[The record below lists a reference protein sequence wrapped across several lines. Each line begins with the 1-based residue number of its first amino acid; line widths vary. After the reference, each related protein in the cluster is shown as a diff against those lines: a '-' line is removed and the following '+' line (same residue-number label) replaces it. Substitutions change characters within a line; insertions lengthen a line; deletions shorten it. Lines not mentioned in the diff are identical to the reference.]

1 MTGYICFYSHPD
13 FSKKKKRE
21 EKKASIQITYA
32 RWTQAFKNALSFS
45 QSSNLET
52 VEQVQ
57 VTILFLSTAQFFTYT
72 LVVLTV
78 VLLSR
83 FQMNPQKL
91 IYLKLNIHKKQE
103 ASRCSEPCRRDGLV
117 GVFTGYLAYLGLQRV
132 GHDWATINFHFCLFQ
147 NSSAK
152 GSSSAPH
159 SHITYQSQS
168 SKHTHTQ
175 NKPSFKAT
183 SVQNFNELNSIYCQ
197 TNNSSDLTQS
207 LENRQYQHPI

>member
-1 MTGYICFYSHPD
+1 MHIPISLSSQSAEVATAIHYLP
-13 FSKKKKRE
+13 E
-21 EKKASIQITYA
+21 QNYA
-32 RWTQAFKNALSFS
+32 RWAQAFKNALSFS

-168 SKHTHTQ
+168 SKHTHTHKINPPLRLHQ
-175 NKPSFKAT
+175 YKISMNWIQYTVK
-183 SVQNFNELNSIYCQ
+183 
-197 TNNSSDLTQS
+197 LTIPVI
-207 LENRQYQHPI
+207 LPNH

>member
-1 MTGYICFYSHPD
+1 MTGYIFFYSHPD

-32 RWTQAFKNALSFS
+32 RWAQAFKNALSFS

-91 IYLKLNIHKKQE
+91 IYLKLNIHKKTRGIQMLR
-103 ASRCSEPCRRDGLV
+103 AMQKGWSGWR
-117 GVFTGYLAYLGLQRV
+117 
-132 GHDWATINFHFCLFQ
+132 FHWVPCLFGVAESRTWLS
-147 NSSAK
+147 N
-152 GSSSAPH
+152 
-159 SHITYQSQS
+159 Y
-168 SKHTHTQ
+168 
-175 NKPSFKAT
+175 
-183 SVQNFNELNSIYCQ
+183 
-197 TNNSSDLTQS
+197 
-207 LENRQYQHPI
+207 